1 MMMAFRRHRHRP
13 TGLLISHL
21 TDDVSVLKSLP
32 FLCKFQ
38 RAKGRHFTLTAGNFT
53 LTAPF

>member
-13 TGLLISHL
+13 TGLLISHM
-21 TDDVSVLKSLP
+21 TDDVSVLKSLR

-38 RAKGRHFTLTAGNFT
+38 RAKGRHFTLTAGN
-53 LTAPF
+53 LL